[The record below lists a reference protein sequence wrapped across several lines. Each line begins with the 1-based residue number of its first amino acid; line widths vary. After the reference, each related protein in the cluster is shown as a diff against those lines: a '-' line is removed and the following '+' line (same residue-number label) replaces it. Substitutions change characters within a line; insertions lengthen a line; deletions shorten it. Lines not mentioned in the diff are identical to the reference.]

1 MKDNRAKRFLSGT
14 GMNSPTSQHY
24 PDRLVE
30 NNRQS
35 ISKNQTQSEMNIVS
49 PKTTNDNEK
58 GRLNIASKTMYKQA
72 GVTPMRARPAGKQSP

>member
-1 MKDNRAKRFLSGT
+1 MKDARAKRFLSGT

-24 PDRLVE
+24 ADRLVDI
-30 NNRQS
+30 NRQS

-49 PKTTNDNEK
+49 PKTTNE

-72 GVTPMRARPAGKQSP
+72 GVTPMRARAGKQSP